1 MSLATPHDYLLT
13 EVQTASPQR
22 LQLLLVEAA
31 IRFGQQARERWAAG
45 QEDAASESLAKCQ
58 QVVTQILAGLNPE
71 PAPELVARV
80 AAIYLYLF
88 RTLLSAQLERS
99 DALLADALRV
109 LEEERVTWREVCERV
124 PLGRAPGAPAEAP
137 SSMGGFSL
145 TA

>member
-1 MSLATPHDYLLT
+1 MPLAAPHDYLLT

-31 IRFGQQARERWAAG
+31 IRFAQQTREHWAAG

-88 RTLLSAQLERS
+88 RTLLAAQLERS
-99 DALLADALRV
+99 EVRLADALRV
-109 LEEERVTWREVCERV
+109 LEEERVTWREVCERAT
-124 PLGRAPGAPAEAP
+124 LEGAARAPVDATPAI
-137 SSMGGFSL
+137 GGFSL